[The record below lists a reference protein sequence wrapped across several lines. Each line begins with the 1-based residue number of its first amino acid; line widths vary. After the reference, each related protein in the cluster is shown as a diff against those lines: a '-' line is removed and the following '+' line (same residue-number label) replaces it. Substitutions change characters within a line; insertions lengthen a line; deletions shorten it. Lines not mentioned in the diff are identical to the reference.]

1 MSDLQLVTHSIEVPK
16 NTGIEG
22 FMLTVREL
30 LKLTRLQSINIDAKG
45 KVTYKRYA
53 EEDERQKIGVDYEGV
68 EPWHIARN
76 APDGVEELL
85 LISPNAAVTLT
96 AVLDRSSSEK
106 LYPTAFVASPNTILW
121 KWYLYTT
128 GFSLGT
134 QGHLCGLPVYAD
146 RHIPDSALILCSSF
160 VKEGALVDT
169 QKAYKIEMNY
179 VVAPATEV
187 EVIV

>member
-1 MSDLQLVTHSIEVPK
+1 MAELQLVTHSIDVPK

-22 FMLTVREL
+22 FMITLREL

-53 EEDERQKIGVDYEGV
+53 EDGERQKIGVDYEGV

-85 LISPNAAVTLT
+85 LSSPNAAVTLA
-96 AVLDRSSSEK
+96 AVLDRASGEK
-106 LYPTAFVASPNTILW
+106 LYSTAFVASPNTILW
-121 KWYLYTT
+121 KWYQYTT
-128 GFSLGT
+128 GFSLGSPS
-134 QGHLCGLPVYAD
+134 HLCGLPVYFD
-146 RHIPDSALILCSSF
+146 RHIPDSALILCASF
-160 VKEGALVDT
+160 AKEGALVDT

-179 VVAPATEV
+179 VVAPTTDV